1 MVTRINA
8 SKNSI
13 SFVCTEAEC
22 PVTVKIYSPAIGE
35 RVLLG
40 EAEAVAEN
48 GRFEVDRFLTG
59 RDGAFL
65 RYETSLGGV
74 VFCSDV
80 ESEFDEPYPESVS
93 VKGLQVSDPEDAAV
107 LGVRH
112 TAINVAIND
121 IMRQSPCEGTEP
133 FVFDGKTYYIN
144 MDVVKEYDA
153 TFRRFTELGIFVTL
167 ILLCGKHW
175 KGFIPDDMKP
185 LLLHPDYNEEG
196 ILSAFNV
203 VTDEGMGW
211 YQAFLSFLAER
222 YMRPDG
228 TNGRVLGMII
238 SNEVTSQWIW
248 GNAGEKTVSEYAELY
263 TQSMRMAY
271 IAAKKVSSSA
281 RIYCSMDHFWGKS
294 MDPSQPK
301 RFYGGLGL
309 LNEIRKTAQRDGDFY
324 YNIAHHP
331 YPEDLTK
338 PDFWNDTTATFE
350 PDTYRITFKNLEML
364 ADFIRREENYFE
376 GRRRRIILSEQGF
389 NSKWTPESEILQATA
404 YGRAYRKVM
413 EIPEIDAFILHA
425 HRDNKEEFG
434 LNLGVWRRKRDT
446 NELDAPKP
454 IYYLMKVI
462 DTVDDTGK
470 YVWERF

>member
-1 MVTRINA
+1 MVTRIYA
-8 SKNSI
+8 GKEKI
-13 SFVCTEAEC
+13 KFVCDGQDG
-22 PVTVKIYSPAIGE
+22 PVKVRIYSPAIGE

-40 EAEAVAEN
+40 EIEAVINEGAFEI
-48 GRFEVDRFLTG
+48 GRYLTG

-65 RYETSLGGV
+65 RYEASCGGT
-74 VFCSDV
+74 VFCTDV
-80 ESEFDEPYPESVS
+80 ESRFDEPYPEAVS
-93 VKGLQVSDPEDAAV
+93 VKGLQVSDPEDAAK

-121 IMRQSPCEGTEP
+121 IMRQKPGEGLEP

-144 MDVVKEYDA
+144 MKAVRKYDE
-153 TFRRFTELGIFVTL
+153 TFRKFTELGIFVTL
-167 ILLCGKHW
+167 ILLCGKRW
-175 KGFIPDDMKP
+175 NDYIPEDMKP
-185 LLLHPDYNEEG
+185 LLLHPDYDDEG
-196 ILSAFNV
+196 TLSAFNV
-203 VTDEGMGW
+203 VTDEGIGW

-228 TNGRVLGMII
+228 GNGRVLGMII

-248 GNAGEKTVSEYAELY
+248 GNAGEKTVTEYAELY

-271 IAAKKVSSSA
+271 IAAKKVCSSA
-281 RIYCSMDHFWGKS
+281 RIYCSMDHFWGRS

-301 RFYGGLGL
+301 RFYGGLEL
-309 LNEIRKTAQRDGDFY
+309 LNEIRKAAKRDGDFY

-338 PDFWNDTTATFE
+338 PDFWNDTTATPD
-350 PDTYRITFKNLEML
+350 PDTIRITFKNLEVL
-364 ADFIRREENYFE
+364 ADFIRKEENFFD

-434 LNLGVWRRKRDT
+434 LNLGVWRRKKDS

-454 IYYLMKVI
+454 IYYLMKAI